1 MYWRTL
7 ILGAVGMASVLGTSL
22 VMSEPAS
29 ARPACM
35 YIARDP
41 MGNVM
46 ADGYAWA
53 MKELGLQQGP
63 EAMQPGARAQE
74 ASRQSRPWP
83 LRPSIEL
90 LDFSRSGLRAGS
102 RDAPVVLQ
110 TR

>member
-53 MKELGLQQGP
+53 MKKSW
-63 EAMQPGARAQE
+63 ACNRAQ
-74 ASRQSRPWP
+74 RRCN
-83 LRPSIEL
+83 REL
-90 LDFSRSGLRAGS
+90 ERKRRHGKAGRGHCARVS
-102 RDAPVVLQ
+102 NY
-110 TR
+110 